1 MGGSLQTKIYGS
13 HRHASTVTKKMGSY
27 NGAPLKRMGHYNGPV
42 KRLGFYNG
50 AGASKSNMNMEIY
63 PYH

>member
-1 MGGSLQTKIYGS
+1 MSGPLQTKIYGGHS
-13 HRHASTVTKKMGSY
+13 HSSTVVKKMGSY
-27 NGAPLKRMGHYNGPV
+27 SGALLNRMGHYNGAV

-50 AGASKSNMNMEIY
+50 TGEGKSNLNMEIY